1 MNLERVKGVDCM
13 VGRVVTEQLNGFLNA
28 GYTLMKVESGGINGA
43 TRVYYLVNLNLY
55 QDAMLND
62 ISYPVTLLISRS
74 GGRVTQRIQGVDLFE
89 VDEYTV
95 GVTTLSSD
103 VANTCFLD
111 SLYEKNVWEV
121 LFRGYTKYGSSEVYP
136 TLEDLVNC
144 R

>member
-1 MNLERVKGVDCM
+1 
-13 VGRVVTEQLNGFLNA
+13 
-28 GYTLMKVESGGINGA
+28 MKVESGGINGA

-55 QDAMLND
+55 QDAMLNGL
-62 ISYPVTLLISRS
+62 SYPVTLLLSRS

-103 VANTCFLD
+103 IANTCFLD
-111 SLYEKNVWEV
+111 SLYEKNVWEI

>member
-1 MNLERVKGVDCM
+1 MNLERVKVVDCM

-55 QDAMLND
+55 PDAMLNA

-74 GGRVTQRIQGVDLFE
+74 GGRVTQRLQGVDLFE

-111 SLYEKNVWEV
+111 SLYEKNVWEII
-121 LFRGYTKYGSSEVYP
+121 FRGYTKYGSSEVYP